1 MTIFPPS
8 DSLFSKPHKLQIS
21 LTYWQHLLAGLDSL
35 IMSSIFHFPHITF
48 ILKPL
53 KVGQSGNHLYLLEYC
68 VRKRAHYFLFII
80 TGCLIKECWM
90 FTQKEIVNITISASL
105 KRKKIPSLRILHLG
119 LPPVTPSKMEL
130 VLCKSM
136 VLV

>member
-1 MTIFPPS
+1 M
-8 DSLFSKPHKLQIS
+8 
-21 LTYWQHLLAGLDSL
+21 
-35 IMSSIFHFPHITF
+35 
-48 ILKPL
+48 
-53 KVGQSGNHLYLLEYC
+53 
-68 VRKRAHYFLFII
+68 RKRAHYFLFII

-130 VLCKSM
+130 VLYKSM